1 MEQCSTD
8 LGCVTSEVDAK
19 RRLFLIGR
27 FGTGLLK
34 ARISQAKPQAN
45 TSPTQILKAESR
57 DCGYPLCCE
66 C

>member
-27 FGTGLLK
+27 FGTGLLE
-34 ARISQAKPQAN
+34 ARISQA
-45 TSPTQILKAESR
+45 
-57 DCGYPLCCE
+57 
-66 C
+66 